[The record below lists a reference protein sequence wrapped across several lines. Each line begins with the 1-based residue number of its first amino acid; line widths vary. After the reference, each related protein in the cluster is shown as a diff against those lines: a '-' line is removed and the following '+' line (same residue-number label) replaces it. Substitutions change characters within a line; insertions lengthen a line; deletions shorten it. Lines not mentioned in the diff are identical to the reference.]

1 MITNVKITDNTN
13 IPFNYA
19 SSLKAFEN
27 GKEYNFKSG
36 INIIIGEN
44 GCGKSTLMKNI
55 AAFLLCND
63 TCYSKMPKLNNMADA
78 LSFSN
83 SLYNIVEDTL
93 KDGIKI
99 KCDYAGVAYRYI
111 THNEANSNNGVLSS
125 AEDFNLYYS
134 SIGLSTGETMYND
147 LNNLFQLS
155 FKNKNVQFPISDIIS
170 AAKNCNDVWKER
182 LKKLVEYYK
191 DNILKISQ
199 EEFEYTYLLDEPD
212 RNLDITKVD
221 ELYRILSHKK
231 EMAQII
237 CVIHNPIL
245 IYKLSKLDYINFV
258 EMTDG
263 YLDKIKEVFRKL

>member
-1 MITNVKITDNTN
+1 MITNIKITDNTN

-19 SSLKAFEN
+19 SGLKAFEN
-27 GKEYNFKSG
+27 GKEYSFKSG

-63 TCYSKMPKLNNMADA
+63 TYYSKMPKLNNMGDA

-83 SLYNIVEDTL
+83 LLYNIVEDTL

-99 KCDYAGVAYRYI
+99 KCDYAGVAYHYI
-111 THNEANSNNGVLSS
+111 THNEANKDNGILSS
-125 AEDFNLYYS
+125 VENFNLFIS

-155 FKNKNVQFPISDIIS
+155 FKNKNVQFPISDIINI
-170 AAKNCNDVWKER
+170 AKNSNDVWKER

-221 ELYRILSHKK
+221 DLYQVLSHKK
-231 EMAQII
+231 EMAQLI

-263 YLDKIKEVFRKL
+263 YLNKIKDVFKKL